1 MIFFELEPSDISNL
15 NDADLR
21 ELVARLCEAE
31 LIRQEI
37 QTSCVLWGGAQEAAD
52 GGLDVRVVDAI
63 PLLKP
68 GFVSREN
75 TGFQVKKNDLN
86 DTDPLADIDNRI
98 VEVRLTLE
106 ADAAGVLRHQI
117 FRQVKIRF
125 VP

>member
-75 TGFQVKKNDLN
+75 TGFQVKKNSMSKAACKNEMLDKGTIKTVIGDL
-86 DTDPLADIDNRI
+86 LEKKR
-98 VEVRLTLE
+98 RLYNC
-106 ADAAGVLRHQI
+106 
-117 FRQVKIRF
+117 
-125 VP
+125 

>member
-21 ELVARLCEAE
+21 EMVARLCEAE

-52 GGLDVRVVDAI
+52 GGLDVRVVNAI

-68 GFVSREN
+68 ASVACESR
-75 TGFQVKKNDLN
+75 VC
-86 DTDPLADIDNRI
+86 A
-98 VEVRLTLE
+98 VRTHALC
-106 ADAAGVLRHQI
+106 
-117 FRQVKIRF
+117 K
-125 VP
+125 P

>member
-21 ELVARLCEAE
+21 EMVARLCEAE

-52 GGLDVRVVDAI
+52 GGLDVRVVNAI

-75 TGFQVKKNDLN
+75 TGFQVKKNSMSKELLSNLVYGIQAAFSVDCSSSCLPFLKMTLLTTKVNKLN
-86 DTDPLADIDNRI
+86 P
-98 VEVRLTLE
+98 
-106 ADAAGVLRHQI
+106 
-117 FRQVKIRF
+117 
-125 VP
+125 